1 MLSTRA
7 ATGAGEKPGGAMAT
21 PAAKPQSAKP
31 KPGAAYRTTAG
42 DILAHF
48 LPRSVL
54 RDLQQLALSFQ
65 TEDLFRDYVGQRIAY
80 LAGIVLVFVLI
91 STVCAATVMLS
102 VPRFVP
108 PPAGAG
114 LKFLAFLCG
123 IAVWGAGILAQ
134 LYLFFGWIQERALE
148 KAGKLPPHRF
158 KFDRIGIEFLLK
170 KRRVVV
176 PGTLILVCILVPLA
190 ILAVRAPIVALA
202 LFVLGF
208 GVPALY
214 TRIDP

>member
-1 MLSTRA
+1 
-7 ATGAGEKPGGAMAT
+7 MAT

-31 KPGAAYRTTAG
+31 QPVRRTTAG
-42 DILAHF
+42 DVLAHF
-48 LPRSVL
+48 LPHNVL
-54 RDLQQLALSFQ
+54 RDARQLAVSFQ
-65 TEDLFRDYVGQRIAY
+65 NEDLFRDYVGHRIGYIA
-80 LAGIVLVFVLI
+80 AIVLVFVLI
-91 STVCAATVMLS
+91 ATVCAATVMLS
-102 VPRFVP
+102 VPRFSSP
-108 PPAGAG
+108 PVGAG

-123 IAVWGAGILAQ
+123 IAVWAAGILAQ
-134 LYLFFGWIQERALE
+134 FYLFFGWIQERALE
-148 KAGKLPPHRF
+148 KAGKLPPHHF

-176 PGTLILVCILVPLA
+176 PGTVIVICILVPLA
-190 ILAVRAPIVALA
+190 ILAVRAPVVALV

>member
-1 MLSTRA
+1 
-7 ATGAGEKPGGAMAT
+7 MAT
-21 PAAKPQSAKP
+21 PAKPRSAKSQGP
-31 KPGAAYRTTAG
+31 RRTTAG
-42 DILAHF
+42 DVLAHF
-48 LPRSVL
+48 LPSKVL
-54 RDLQQLALSFQ
+54 RDVHQLAVSFQ
-65 TEDLFRDYVGQRIAY
+65 EEELFRDYVGQRIGY

-91 STVCAATVMLS
+91 ATVCAATVMLS
-102 VPRFVP
+102 VPRLVP

-114 LKFLAFLCG
+114 LKLLAFLAG
-123 IAVWGAGILAQ
+123 IAVWAAGIMAQ

-170 KRRVVV
+170 KRRIVV
-176 PGTLILVCILVPLA
+176 PGVLIVICILVPLA

-208 GVPALY
+208 GVPAVY

>member
-1 MLSTRA
+1 
-7 ATGAGEKPGGAMAT
+7 MAT
-21 PAAKPQSAKP
+21 PAKPQPAKSQGP
-31 KPGAAYRTTAG
+31 RRTTAG
-42 DILAHF
+42 DVLAHF
-48 LPRSVL
+48 LPSKVL
-54 RDLQQLALSFQ
+54 RDVHQLAVSFQ
-65 TEDLFRDYVGQRIAY
+65 EEELFRDYVGQRIGY

-91 STVCAATVMLS
+91 ATVCAATVMLS
-102 VPRFVP
+102 VPRLVP

-114 LKFLAFLCG
+114 LKFIAFLAG
-123 IAVWGAGILAQ
+123 IAVWTTGIMAQ

-158 KFDRIGIEFLLK
+158 KFDRIGFEFLLK
-170 KRRVVV
+170 KRRIVV
-176 PGTLILVCILVPLA
+176 PGALIVVCILVPLA

-208 GVPALY
+208 GVPAVY

>member
-1 MLSTRA
+1 
-7 ATGAGEKPGGAMAT
+7 MAT
-21 PAAKPQSAKP
+21 PAAKPQSAKQSVR
-31 KPGAAYRTTAG
+31 RTTAG
-42 DILAHF
+42 DVLAHF
-48 LPRSVL
+48 LPGNVL
-54 RDLQQLALSFQ
+54 RDVHQLAVSFQ
-65 TEDLFRDYVGQRIAY
+65 EEALFREYVGQRIGY

-91 STVCAATVMLS
+91 ATVCAATVMLS
-102 VPRFVP
+102 VPRLAP

-114 LKFLAFLCG
+114 LKFLAFLAG
-123 IAVWGAGILAQ
+123 IAVWTAGIMAQ

-170 KRRVVV
+170 KRRIVV
-176 PGTLILVCILVPLA
+176 PGVLILICILVPLA

-208 GVPALY
+208 GVPAVY

>member
-1 MLSTRA
+1 
-7 ATGAGEKPGGAMAT
+7 MAVPT
-21 PAAKPQSAKP
+21 AKPQPAKP
-31 KPGAAYRTTAG
+31 HSSRPQSSVRRTTAG
-42 DILAHF
+42 DVLAHF
-48 LPRSVL
+48 LPHHVL
-54 RDLQQLALSFQ
+54 RDVSQLAVSFQ
-65 TEDLFRDYVGQRIAY
+65 REDLFREYVGQRIAY
-80 LAGIVLVFVLI
+80 IAAIVLIFVLI
-91 STVCAATVMLS
+91 GTVCAATVMLS
-102 VPRFVP
+102 VPRLAP

-114 LKFLAFLCG
+114 LKFFAFLCG
-123 IAVWGAGILAQ
+123 IAVWCAGILAQ

-148 KAGKLPPHRF
+148 KAGKLPPHKF

-176 PGTLILVCILVPLA
+176 PGAVILICIVVPLA

-208 GVPALY
+208 GVPAVY

>member
-1 MLSTRA
+1 
-7 ATGAGEKPGGAMAT
+7 MAT
-21 PAAKPQSAKP
+21 PAAKPQSAKQSVR
-31 KPGAAYRTTAG
+31 RTTAG
-42 DILAHF
+42 DVLAHF
-48 LPRSVL
+48 LPANVL
-54 RDLQQLALSFQ
+54 RDVHQLAVSFQ
-65 TEDLFRDYVGQRIAY
+65 EEALFREYVGQRIGY

-91 STVCAATVMLS
+91 ATVCAATVMLS
-102 VPRFVP
+102 VPRLAP

-114 LKFLAFLCG
+114 LKFLAFLAG
-123 IAVWGAGILAQ
+123 IAVWTAGIMAQ

-176 PGTLILVCILVPLA
+176 PGAMIVICILVPLA
-190 ILAVRAPIVALA
+190 ILAVRAPIAALV
-202 LFVLGF
+202 LFALGF
-208 GVPALY
+208 GVPAVY